1 MTRGLARLDTTPRP
15 APSGR
20 DGLTLDRLA
29 HDDALV
35 EVLLL
40 RDASFGTD
48 RGQVREPH
56 RHDYHELLWI
66 AAGDG
71 HHLVDGAASDLVAG
85 TVTLIARGQVHVMER
100 AQHMT
105 GAVVRFREE
114 MLADGGPGWLL
125 HGRQAIVASVPP
137 SEHARLDAVIAALDE
152 EAGRPADPCSVDLQ
166 RHLLSAVLLL
176 VQRWFDAS
184 RRERPEPTEAGL
196 HRRFSARLEQDFA
209 GHHDAAHYA
218 RALAV
223 SPAALTR
230 ALGAVTGRSTKE
242 LITDRVM
249 LEASRLLLFTDQTVG
264 EIAYRV
270 GFRDQLYFSRAFKR
284 HTGAAPTEW
293 RAARRDYPSR
303 S

>member
-1 MTRGLARLDTTPRP
+1 MTPARTDVTSAAQTG
-15 APSGR
+15 GR
-20 DGLTLDRLA
+20 DGLTLDRLT

-35 EVLLL
+35 EVLRV

-66 AAGDG
+66 ATGEG
-71 HHLVDGAASDLVAG
+71 RHLVDGEASDLVAG
-85 TVTLIARGQVHVMER
+85 TVTLIARGQVHVMQR
-100 AQHMT
+100 ANDVT

-114 MLADGGPGWLL
+114 MLGDGGPGWLL
-125 HGRQAIVASVPP
+125 HGREAIVAPVPP
-137 SEHARLDAVIAALDE
+137 SEHARLDAVIGALAE
-152 EAGRPADPCSVDLQ
+152 EAGRPADPCSIDLQ
-166 RHLLSAVLLL
+166 RNLLSAVLLL
-176 VQRWFDAS
+176 LQRWLDAS
-184 RRERPEPTEAGL
+184 RRERPEPAEVGL

-209 GHHDAAHYA
+209 THHDAAHYA
-218 RALAV
+218 KALAV
-223 SPAALTR
+223 PPAALAR
-230 ALGAVTGRSTKE
+230 ALGAATGRSTKE
-242 LITDRVM
+242 LVTDRVM

-284 HTGAAPTEW
+284 HTGASPTDY
-293 RAARRDYPSR
+293 RGTRRDYASSR